1 MKLSLPFAVA
11 GLTLAI
17 TAAAQAQVREE
28 KTISLALANEAAAA
42 AVAEC
47 QAKGFAVSA
56 AIVDRAGQLKAL
68 QRADNAG
75 PHTLDS
81 SQRKAYTSASFRAP
95 TGAMMEN
102 AQKNPGAANI
112 WHIQGVILLA
122 GGVPLRAGDQV
133 VGGIGVGGAPAG
145 SIDEECA
152 NAGIKKISDRL
163 K

>member
-47 QAKGFAVSA
+47 QTKGFAVSA
-56 AIVDRAGQLKAL
+56 AIVGRAGQLKAL

-81 SQRKAYTSASFRAP
+81 AQRKAYTSASFRAP